1 MYNNPM
7 KITSPAFDND
17 TKIPAEYSHLRGNI
31 RPPLAISDVPPAAK
45 SLVIICHDPDTPL
58 LGGFY
63 HWTAW
68 NIPPDTAQIGSDSL
82 PDKVIEG
89 ITSWGEPGWNGP
101 QPPFGTHRYQF
112 HLYALTD
119 RLDLPTDTT
128 PRRLKKAIKDITLDH
143 AVLSAAANSPVK
155 TAWSR
160 VISLIA
166 FFSRLGVVSVGKSSR
181 SVKA

>member
-1 MYNNPM
+1 MYNSPM

-17 TKIPAEYSHLRGNI
+17 TKIPVEYSHLRGNI
-31 RPPLAISDVPPAAK
+31 RPPLVISDTPSTAK
-45 SLVIICHDPDTPL
+45 SLVIICHDPDAPL

-68 NIPPDTAQIGSDSL
+68 NIPPDTTQINSDTL
-82 PDKVIEG
+82 PNQVVEG
-89 ITSWGEPGWNGP
+89 VTSWGEPGWNGP

-143 AVLSAAANSPVK
+143 AVLTGLFAAADK
-155 TAWSR
+155 K
-160 VISLIA
+160 
-166 FFSRLGVVSVGKSSR
+166 G
-181 SVKA
+181 